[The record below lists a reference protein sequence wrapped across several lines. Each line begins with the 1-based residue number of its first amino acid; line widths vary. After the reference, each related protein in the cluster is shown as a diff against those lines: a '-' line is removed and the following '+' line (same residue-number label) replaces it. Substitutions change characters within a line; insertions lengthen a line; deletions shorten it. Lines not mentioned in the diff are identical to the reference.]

1 VLFCLAI
8 IHGWWVLS
16 IQFRTLFTD
25 LPIDFCKYNVKI
37 KETSKEI
44 KMSQTIPDI
53 TVTTNTYTS
62 LNSTLGIP
70 VGTPFQIQLKTTG
83 SVRLQEKTTQPIN
96 SSEDGVILTD
106 VSGGY
111 AIADITSGSLEIWAK
126 SITSS
131 VRLSVVVK

>member
-1 VLFCLAI
+1 
-8 IHGWWVLS
+8 
-16 IQFRTLFTD
+16 
-25 LPIDFCKYNVKI
+25 
-37 KETSKEI
+37 
-44 KMSQTIPDI
+44 MSQTIPDM

-70 VGTPFQIQLKTTG
+70 VGTPLQIQLKTTG
-83 SVRLQEKTTQPIN
+83 SFRLQEKTTQPIN

-126 SITSS
+126 AITSS